1 VEIWKQVERFTSTDP
16 PAANPEFLKATITGA
31 FNKILLHVR
40 DHLCY
45 RRGCKRG
52 EANKLVVPEEWRAPS
67 NDDSPLVINS
77 REGVLLARRLDG
89 SRERIENKLRVEQA
103 IRHLEDDERK
113 VFELVK
119 YDGHTQQ
126 EAAEM
131 LQISQPTV
139 SRLHNSAIKKLRNIL
154 GPK

>member
-1 VEIWKQVERFTSTDP
+1 
-16 PAANPEFLKATITGA
+16 
-31 FNKILLHVR
+31 
-40 DHLCY
+40 
-45 RRGCKRG
+45 
-52 EANKLVVPEEWRAPS
+52 VPEEWRAPS